1 MLEAVELVAYL
12 EGEIG
17 RAVDDI
23 EGLGEKAP
31 VDGELKERALDVKA
45 REDADGTDDVV
56 VGREVGDIG
65 GDNVLVSE
73 ADGARRGLTIDED
86 ETFGVAVEGAAGE
99 DEECEVLDGGARDGE
114 R

>member
-17 RAVDDI
+17 RAVNDV

-31 VDGELKERALDVKA
+31 VDGELKERAFDEKA

-56 VGREVGDIG
+56 EG
-65 GDNVLVSE
+65 G
-73 ADGARRGLTIDED
+73 
-86 ETFGVAVEGAAGE
+86 
-99 DEECEVLDGGARDGE
+99 
-114 R
+114 